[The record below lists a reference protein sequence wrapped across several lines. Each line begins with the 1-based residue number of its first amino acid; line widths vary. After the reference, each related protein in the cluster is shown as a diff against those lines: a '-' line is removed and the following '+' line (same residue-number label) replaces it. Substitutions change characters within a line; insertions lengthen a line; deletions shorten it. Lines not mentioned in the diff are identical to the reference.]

1 MEDTAAIITAGG
13 RGVRFGPGGP
23 KVLQNLSGTPVLV
36 RAVAPF
42 RGRVGLVVVTAPAGL
57 EADFRALVPG
67 ATVVTGGARR
77 QDSVRAG
84 LAALPE
90 HVTRVLVHDAARPLV
105 SADLV
110 QAVLDALR
118 DHAAVVPVVG
128 ISSTVKEI
136 DGQGRVVRTVDRSR
150 LRLAQTPQGFHR
162 ALLEQGFAAAN
173 DSTFTDEA
181 AMVESL
187 GEAVHTVAGS
197 VHNLKITTPEDLE
210 LASALEQGGRS

>member
-1 MEDTAAIITAGG
+1 MEEPAAIITAGG
-13 RGVRFGPGGP
+13 RGVRFGPKS
-23 KVLQNLSGTPVLV
+23 KVLQDLGGVPVLV
-36 RAVAPF
+36 RACAPF
-42 RGRVGLVVVTAPAGL
+42 RGLKVIAAPAGL

-67 ATVVTGGARR
+67 AVVVTGGARR

-84 LAALPE
+84 LTALPE
-90 HVTRVLVHDAARPLV
+90 RVTRVLVHDAARPMI

-110 QAVLDALR
+110 QAVLDALFE
-118 DHAAVVPVVG
+118 HAVVVPVVG

-136 DGQGRVVRTVDRSR
+136 DDQGRVVRTVDRSR
-150 LRLAQTPQGFHR
+150 LRLAQTPQGFR
-162 ALLEQGFAAAN
+162 RTVLERGFARAG
-173 DSTFTDEA
+173 DTTFTDEA

-197 VHNLKITTPEDLE
+197 VFNLKITTPEDLE